1 MTPDEEDLLDHVFD
15 YLCEEQ
21 PESVA
26 EIADEEIR
34 RRAALGIRR
43 ARTHGFEQPEAITA
57 YVSLMFLVAPDF
69 DTHPKIGKV
78 LADTSLPAAQ
88 RIKQIFARTSESDW
102 EEAAERPAAGL
113 PSTDSRP
120 RLPDDCHTRSGC

>member
-1 MTPDEEDLLDHVFD
+1 MTPDEEDLLDNVFD

-21 PESVA
+21 PETVA

-43 ARTHGFEQPEAITA
+43 AQGHGIDQPEAITA

-69 DTHPKIGKV
+69 DVHPKIGKV
-78 LADTSLPAAQ
+78 LADASVPAAQ
-88 RIKQIFARTSESDW
+88 RMKQIFTRTSESDW
-102 EEAAERPAAGL
+102 EEAAEKSAGW
-113 PSTDSRP
+113 DAMA
-120 RLPDDCHTRSGC
+120 

>member
-21 PESVA
+21 PETVA
-26 EIADEEIR
+26 DIADDEIR

-43 ARTHGFEQPEAITA
+43 AQGHGIEQPEAITA

-69 DTHPKIGKV
+69 DVHPKIGKV
-78 LADTSLPAAQ
+78 LADTSVPAAL
-88 RIKQIFARTSESDW
+88 RMKQIFSRTSEADW
-102 EEAAERPAAGL
+102 EEAAEKSAGWDAL
-113 PSTDSRP
+113 A
-120 RLPDDCHTRSGC
+120 